1 MGQPLNIL
9 PWDIPHQTDFQKTK
23 QSHGKKNSYNL
34 LLMFLLHTL
43 QGFQFLHKHLQF
55 SI

>member
-9 PWDIPHQTDFQKTK
+9 LWDIPHEANFQTTK

-43 QGFQFLHKHLQF
+43 QRFQFLNKHLQF